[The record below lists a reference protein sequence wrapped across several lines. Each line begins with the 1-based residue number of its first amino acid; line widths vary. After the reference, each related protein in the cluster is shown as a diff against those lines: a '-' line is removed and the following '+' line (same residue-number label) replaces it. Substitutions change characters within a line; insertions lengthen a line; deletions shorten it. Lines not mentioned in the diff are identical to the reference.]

1 MCQLLAGWGGLSAP
15 SGVGWCVSS
24 LRGGVVCQ
32 LLAGWGG
39 VSTPSGVGWCV
50 SS

>member
-1 MCQLLAGWGGLSAP
+1 MCQFLAGWGGVSVP
-15 SGVGWCVSS
+15 S
-24 LRGGVVCQ
+24 GVVCQ

-39 VSTPSGVGWCV
+39 VSAPSRVGWCV

>member
-1 MCQLLAGWGGLSAP
+1 MCQFLTGRGGVSVP
-15 SGVGWCVSS
+15 S
-24 LRGGVVCQ
+24 GVVCQ

-39 VSTPSGVGWCV
+39 VSVPSGAGWCV